1 MYGGLWDN
9 ALREDTANQTIQPG
23 VSCVI
28 IHFAAVW
35 AGGAFSI
42 GTFGHTCRN
51 HLMGAAF
58 FRQSVESARC
68 GVVALAYRLK
78 I

>member
-1 MYGGLWDN
+1 MYGGRGDN
-9 ALREDTANQTIQPG
+9 ALREDTAIIKIQPG
-23 VSCVI
+23 VSCAI
-28 IHFAAVW
+28 MHFAVVRAD
-35 AGGAFSI
+35 GAFCT

-51 HLMGAAF
+51 HPMGAAF
-58 FRQSVESARC
+58 FRQSVESARR